1 MVTKRSNIQENIS
14 ARRQEAR
21 IDAQKQ
27 ILNLLEDHYAT
38 EMVRMLE
45 TARHFSGSDFR
56 RFRDLIN
63 DEFITP
69 YHSKKYGLADFLKK
83 SIENWLHARHAIG
96 EISLSFIDHY
106 VGTPVVVNRVL
117 EGDDA
122 SNIPWGPKHE
132 VGEIIWGNTLMF
144 LGSIN
149 SSDEQC
155 VLSQGIR
162 TKEDFKNYM
171 NDIRKGKLE
180 ILDCFNITPG
190 DLLNFEV

>member
-1 MVTKRSNIQENIS
+1 
-14 ARRQEAR
+14 
-21 IDAQKQ
+21 
-27 ILNLLEDHYAT
+27 
-38 EMVRMLE
+38 MVRMLE